1 MIRSIVA
8 VVAGY
13 LVMVVGARIYVAAT
27 GSHDTTET
35 AYTVSLLIAGLII
48 AGAGGFVAAII
59 AIRRE
64 SWHGIALGVA
74 LGVALAV
81 YGPHS
86 MLGYPEDVSAQ
97 LTLGIALVCVI
108 GPVIGAYL
116 RTRTLPRAEV

>member
-1 MIRSIVA
+1 MVRSIIA

-13 LVMVVGARIYVAAT
+13 LVMVASARIYVAAT
-27 GSHDTTET
+27 SSYDTAEP
-35 AYTVSLLIAGLII
+35 VNSISLLIAGLVI
-48 AGAGGFVAAII
+48 AVASGFVAAFV

-74 LGVALAV
+74 LGVSLAV
-81 YGPHS
+81 YGPHA
-86 MLGYPEDVSAQ
+86 MLGYPEDISAQ

-116 RTRTLPRAEV
+116 RAQMLPRTET